1 MTQSSNLVLTD
12 KVSGTSWNLPSPETG
27 GKTSHPKSTGVIVL
41 PRNSNTQSLTVLD
54 NRTNKIYEV
63 PIENNTIPALKF
75 KEMTAD
81 PIPNS
86 REEDESSKGLRVYDP
101 AFQNT
106 AVAKSKIT
114 YINGDA
120 GILRYR
126 GYPIEQL
133 AEKSTYLEVAYLLI
147 YGELPTKQQFT
158 NFNHEVMYHTFVHLN
173 VTELMRKFNYNAHP
187 MGMFVSG
194 VAAMSTFHP
203 DANPALAGSDLFIR
217 DEKA

>member
-1 MTQSSNLVLTD
+1 
-12 KVSGTSWNLPSPETG
+12 
-27 GKTSHPKSTGVIVL
+27 
-41 PRNSNTQSLTVLD
+41 SNTQSLTVLD
-54 NRTNKIYEV
+54 NRTNKIYEI
-63 PIENNTIPALKF
+63 PIENNTIPAIKF

-81 PIPNS
+81 PMPNS
-86 REEDESSKGLRVYDP
+86 REEDESSKGLRNDYINLNIFVCLNSVYDP

-158 NFNHEVMYHTFVHLN
+158 NLIMNCFYDTF
-173 VTELMRKFNYNAHP
+173 
-187 MGMFVSG
+187 
-194 VAAMSTFHP
+194 P

-217 DEKA
+217 DEKARNKQILRLLGITPTLAA

>member
-1 MTQSSNLVLTD
+1 MVKVNAAKGVLEIKDAIELKSGSDSSLVLTD

-27 GKTSHPKSTGVIVL
+27 GKTSPPKPTGVIVL
-41 PRNSNTQSLTVLD
+41 PRNPNTQSLRVLD

-75 KEMTAD
+75 KERTAD

-86 REEDESSKGLRVYDP
+86 REEDESSKGLRNDYINLNIFVCLNSVYDP

-126 GYPIEQL
+126 
-133 AEKSTYLEVAYLLI
+133 
-147 YGELPTKQQFT
+147 
-158 NFNHEVMYHTFVHLN
+158 
-173 VTELMRKFNYNAHP
+173 
-187 MGMFVSG
+187 
-194 VAAMSTFHP
+194 
-203 DANPALAGSDLFIR
+203 
-217 DEKA
+217 